1 MITEL
6 KLYTVAQLKEWIEHN
21 HAVEGL
27 SETIIAPHR
36 AYSIIHNPYV
46 KDDDPVVAVIF
57 VEGENV
63 AYTTAFPEM
72 IDGKRYWWF
81 STLWCDPKHRGNGY
95 GLIVIGSL
103 VEVYGAEY
111 CLDRWGAQDTVEIF
125 AYFGHKTTYLHR
137 YALGSKIDKNTT
149 KGKFVAF
156 VRSTQKCLHR
166 LIERPAK
173 REEYTLRYIPYIDD
187 RTYAF
192 IRAHKGDDFM
202 LRTQETLNWVLRYPF
217 TYSAPLAERIDK
229 TLPIFKAETSHTE
242 LFAVQVLDGEELVG
256 FYLMKQ
262 NADVLHILY
271 LYYNEAKK
279 TKVYA
284 SIRDHVKRMKIEQC
298 VTEHKPLADYLQ
310 KEIYFP
316 KHSVHEISFSVPEG
330 MELPQDGQVQY
341 GDGDCFTA

>member
-1 MITEL
+1 MPDL
-6 KLYTVAQLKEWIEHN
+6 KLYTVAQLREWIEHN
-21 HAVEGL
+21 YAAEGL
-27 SETIIAPHR
+27 SETIIAPYR
-36 AYSIIHNPYV
+36 AYAIIHNPYV
-46 KDDDPVVAVIF
+46 KDDDPVVAAIF

-72 IDGKRYWWF
+72 IREKRYWWF

-111 CLDRWGAQDTVEIF
+111 CLDRWGAEDTVEIF
-125 AYFGHKTTYLHR
+125 AYFGHKATYTHR
-137 YALGSKIDKNTT
+137 YAIGSKIDKRTA
-149 KGKFVAF
+149 KGKLVAF
-156 VRSTQKCLHR
+156 VRAAQKCLHR
-166 LIERPAK
+166 LIERPIN
-173 REEYTLRYIPYIDD
+173 REDYTLRYIPYMDE

-192 IRAHKGDDFM
+192 IRTHRGDDYM
-202 LRTQETLNWVLRYPF
+202 LRTQETLNWVLRYPY

-229 TLPIFKAETSHTE
+229 TLPVFQAETPHTE
-242 LFAVQVLDGEELVG
+242 LFAVQVWDEDELIG

-271 LYYNEAKK
+271 LYYEKVQK
-279 TKVYA
+279 TKVFT

-298 VTEHKPLADYLQ
+298 VTEHKPLVDYLR

-316 KHSVHEISFSVPEG
+316 KHSVHEISFSVPSG
-330 MELPQDGQVQY
+330 MELPKEGTVQY

>member
-1 MITEL
+1 MPEL
-6 KLYTVAQLKEWIEHN
+6 KLYTIAQLRAWVEDN
-21 HAVEGL
+21 QVDEGL
-27 SETIIAPHR
+27 SQTIVALQR
-36 AYSIIHNPYV
+36 AYAIIHNPYV
-46 KDDDPVVAVIF
+46 KDTDPVVAAIF
-57 VEGENV
+57 VDGKNV

-111 CLDRWGAQDTVEIF
+111 CLDRWGAEDTVEIF
-125 AYFGHKTTYLHR
+125 SYFGHKATYTHR
-137 YALGSKIDKNTT
+137 YALGSKIDRSTP
-149 KGKFVAF
+149 KGKIVAF
-156 VRSTQKCLHR
+156 IRAAQKCSHR

-173 REEYTLRYIPYIDD
+173 RENYSLRYVPNIDQC
-187 RTYAF
+187 TYAF
-192 IRAHKGDDFM
+192 IRAHRGNDFI
-202 LRTQETLNWVLRYPF
+202 LRTQETLNWVLHYPF
-217 TYSAPLAERIDK
+217 SYSAPLAERIDK
-229 TLPIFKAETSHTE
+229 SLPIFQAETPHTE
-242 LFAVQVLDGEELVG
+242 LFAVLVLNKEKLIG

-271 LYYNEAKK
+271 LYYEEAQK
-279 TKVYA
+279 TKVFA

-298 VTEHKPLADYLQ
+298 VTENKPLADYLR

-316 KHSVHEISFSVPEG
+316 KHSVHEISFSVPNT
-330 MELPQDGQVQY
+330 MELPKEGGVQY

>member
-1 MITEL
+1 MPDL
-6 KLYTVAQLKEWIEHN
+6 KFYTVADLREWIEHN
-21 HAVEGL
+21 HAAEGL

-36 AYSIIHNPYV
+36 AYAIIHNPYV
-46 KDDDPVVAVIF
+46 KDDDPVVAAIF

-72 IDGKRYWWF
+72 IGGKRYWWF

-111 CLDRWGAQDTVEIF
+111 CLDRWGAEDTVEIF
-125 AYFGHKTTYLHR
+125 AYFRHKATYTHR
-137 YALGSKIDKNTT
+137 YALGSKIDKSIA
-149 KGKFVAF
+149 KGKIVAI
-156 VRSTQKCLHR
+156 VRTAQKCLHR
-166 LIERPAK
+166 IIERPVK
-173 REEYTLRYIPYIDD
+173 RGDYSLRYVPYIDE

-192 IRAHKGDDFM
+192 MHAHMGNDYL
-202 LRTQETLNWVLRYPF
+202 LRTQETLNWVLHYPY
-217 TYSAPLAERIDK
+217 TYTAPMSERIDQS
-229 TLPIFKAETSHTE
+229 LPVFNAETPNTQ
-242 LFAVQVLDGEELVG
+242 LFAVQVWNKNELIG
-256 FYLMKQ
+256 FYIMKQ

-271 LYYNEAKK
+271 LYYEEAKK
-279 TKVYA
+279 EKVFA

-298 VTEHKPLADYLQ
+298 VTEHKLLAEYLK

-316 KHSVHEISFSVPEG
+316 KHSVQEISFSVPEG
-330 MELPQDGQVQY
+330 MELPKEGSVQY

>member
-1 MITEL
+1 MPDL
-6 KLYTVAQLKEWIEHN
+6 KLYTVAQLREWIEHN
-21 HAVEGL
+21 RAVEGL
-27 SETIIAPHR
+27 SEKIVAPQR
-36 AYSIIHNPYV
+36 AYAIIHNPYV
-46 KDDDPVVAVIF
+46 KDDDPVVAAIF
-57 VEGENV
+57 LDGENA

-72 IDGKRYWWF
+72 IGGKRYWWF
-81 STLWCDPKHRGNGY
+81 SSLWCDPKHRGNGY

-111 CLDRWGAQDTVEIF
+111 CLDRWGAEDTVEIF
-125 AYFGHKTTYLHR
+125 AYFGHMATYTHR
-137 YALGSKIDKNTT
+137 YALGSKIDKRTA
-149 KGKFVAF
+149 KGQIVAF

-166 LIERPAK
+166 LIERSSK
-173 REEYTLRYIPYIDD
+173 REDYSLRYVPYIDE

-192 IRAHKGDDFM
+192 ICAHKSDDYM

-217 TYSAPLAERIDK
+217 SYSAPLAKRIDR
-229 TLPIFKAETSHTE
+229 TLPVFKAETPNTQ
-242 LFAVQVLDGEELVG
+242 LLAVQIWDKDELIG

-271 LYYNEAKK
+271 LYYVEAQK
-279 TKVYA
+279 TKVFA

-298 VTEHKPLADYLQ
+298 VTEHKPLADYLR

-316 KHSVHEISFSVPEG
+316 KHSVSNISFSVPEG
-330 MELPQDGQVQY
+330 MELPHDGNVQY

>member
-1 MITEL
+1 MPEL
-6 KLYTVAQLKEWIEHN
+6 KLYTIAQLRAWVEDN
-21 HAVEGL
+21 QVDEGL
-27 SETIIAPHR
+27 SQTIVAPQR
-36 AYSIIHNPYV
+36 AYAIIHNSYV
-46 KDDDPVVAVIF
+46 KDADPVVAAIF
-57 VEGENV
+57 VDGKNV

-111 CLDRWGAQDTVEIF
+111 CLDRWGAEDTVEIF
-125 AYFGHKTTYLHR
+125 SYFGHKATYTHR
-137 YALGSKIDKNTT
+137 YALGSKIDRSTP
-149 KGKFVAF
+149 KGKIVAF
-156 VRSTQKCLHR
+156 IRAAQKCSHR

-173 REEYTLRYIPYIDD
+173 RENYSLRYVPNIDQC
-187 RTYAF
+187 TYAF
-192 IRAHKGDDFM
+192 IRAHRGNDFI
-202 LRTQETLNWVLRYPF
+202 LRTQETLNWVLHYPF
-217 TYSAPLAERIDK
+217 SYSAPLAERIDK
-229 TLPIFKAETSHTE
+229 SLPIFQAETPHTE
-242 LFAVQVLDGEELVG
+242 LFAVQVWNKEKLIG

-271 LYYNEAKK
+271 LYYEEAQK
-279 TKVYA
+279 TKVFA

-298 VTEHKPLADYLQ
+298 VTENKPLAEYLR

-330 MELPQDGQVQY
+330 MELPKDGTVQY

>member
-1 MITEL
+1 MPDL
-6 KLYTVAQLKEWIEHN
+6 KLYTIADLREWIEHN
-21 HAVEGL
+21 HAAEGL

-36 AYSIIHNPYV
+36 AYAIIHNPYV
-46 KDDDPVVAVIF
+46 KNDDLVVAAIF
-57 VEGENV
+57 VDGENV

-72 IDGKRYWWF
+72 IGEKRYWWF

-95 GLIVIGSL
+95 GLIVVGSL
-103 VEVYGAEY
+103 VEIYGAEY

-125 AYFGHKTTYLHR
+125 AYFGHKATYAHR
-137 YALGSKIDKNTT
+137 YALGSKIDRSTP
-149 KGKFVAF
+149 KGKIVAF
-156 VRSTQKCLHR
+156 ARAAQKCLHR
-166 LIERPAK
+166 LVERLAK
-173 REEYTLRYIPYIDD
+173 HEDYSLRYLPYIDE

-192 IRAHKGDDFM
+192 IRAHRGDDYM

-217 TYSAPLAERIDK
+217 SYSAPLAERIDK
-229 TLPIFKAETSHTE
+229 MLPVFKAETSYTQ
-242 LFAVQVLDGEELVG
+242 LLAVQIWDKDELIG

-271 LYYNEAKK
+271 LYYNEARK

-298 VTEHKPLADYLQ
+298 VTEHKPLADYLK

-316 KHSVHEISFSVPEG
+316 KHIVHKISFSVPEG
-330 MELPQDGQVQY
+330 MELPNEGTVQY

>member
-1 MITEL
+1 MPEL
-6 KLYTVAQLKEWIEHN
+6 KLYTVAQLREWIEYN
-21 HAVEGL
+21 RAAEGL
-27 SETIIAPHR
+27 SERIIAPHR
-36 AYSIIHNPYV
+36 AYAIIHNPYV
-46 KDDDPVVAVIF
+46 KDDDPVVAAIF
-57 VEGENV
+57 VDGENV

-111 CLDRWGAQDTVEIF
+111 CLDRWGAEDTVEIF
-125 AYFGHKTTYLHR
+125 AYFGHKTTYTHR
-137 YALGSKIDKNTT
+137 YAIGSKIDKRTA
-149 KGKFVAF
+149 KGKLVAF
-156 VRSTQKCLHR
+156 ARTTQKCLHR
-166 LIERPAK
+166 LIEQPMR
-173 REEYTLRYIPYIDD
+173 RDEYTLRYIPYIDMQ
-187 RTYAF
+187 TYEF
-192 IRAHKGDDFM
+192 IKEHKGDDFM
-202 LRTQETLNWVLRYPF
+202 LRTHETLNWVLHYPY

-229 TLPIFKAETSHTE
+229 TLPIFKAETPNTQ
-242 LFAVQVLDGEELVG
+242 LFAVQVWDREELIG

-271 LYYNEAKK
+271 LYYENVRKN
-279 TKVYA
+279 KVFA

-298 VTEHKPLADYLQ
+298 ATEHQQLADYLR

-316 KHSVHEISFSVPEG
+316 KHSVQQISFSVPEG
-330 MELPQDGQVQY
+330 MELPQEGAVQY

>member
-1 MITEL
+1 MIPEL
-6 KLYTVAQLKEWIEHN
+6 KLYTVAQLKEWIEN
-21 HAVEGL
+21 KHAAEGL
-27 SETIIAPHR
+27 SERIIAPLR
-36 AYSIIHNPYV
+36 AYAFIHNPYV
-46 KDDDPVVAVIF
+46 KDDDPVVAAIF
-57 VEGENV
+57 VDGVNT

-125 AYFGHKTTYLHR
+125 AYFGHKTSYLPR
-137 YALGSKIDKNTT
+137 YTFGSKISKNTA
-149 KGKFVAF
+149 KGKMVAF
-156 VRSTQKCLHR
+156 ARTTQKCLHR

-173 REEYTLRYIPYIDD
+173 QEDYSLRYVPYIDEH
-187 RTYAF
+187 TYAF
-192 IRAHKGDDFM
+192 IKEHRGDDYM
-202 LRTQETLNWVLRYPF
+202 LRTQATLNWILHYPF
-217 TYSAPLAERIDK
+217 SYSAPLAERIDK
-229 TLPIFKAETSHTE
+229 TLPIFQSETTHTK
-242 LFAVQVLDGEELVG
+242 LFAVQVWDGDDLIG

-271 LYYNEAKK
+271 LYYDEAKM
-279 TKVYA
+279 TKVFA
-284 SIRDHVKRMKIEQC
+284 SIRDHVKQMKIEQC
-298 VTEHKPLADYLQ
+298 VTEQKPLADYLQ

-316 KHSVHEISFSVPEG
+316 KHSMQHISFSVPEG
-330 MELPQDGQVQY
+330 MALPIDGTVQY